1 VLRWCQQVAYYDLL
15 QSVRETG
22 DWEAWVKFF
31 LTGVAETANQATN
44 TAQAILSLFDRDR
57 QAIDASGKSTANVLA
72 VYSYLQRHPVTNTT
86 RIKDACAVSLPT
98 ILRSLATLET
108 LGIIREATGKG
119 RHKVFVY
126 QTYLDILYQGTEPLE
141 R

>member
-72 VYSYLQRHPVTNTT
+72 VYSYLKRHPVTNTT

-126 QTYLDILYQGTEPLE
+126 QTYLDILNQGTEPLE